1 LSEEKPSFFDRVA
14 GAFTAASLAFLPGF
28 VIFGSTPVFSGH
40 VHPLSWL
47 DQVSSTVGLCL
58 AIILAAVFVI
68 AYPVE
73 RWLAKTRSTLETAA
87 WYALILFGLGVLF
100 WAFAWS
106 IPYPQSTLGAAL
118 AIGSLVGAAVA
129 FVARLLYPQFLK
141 IPRTTYFLSIALVI
155 TALLGPAIPTV
166 TKNAPVGA
174 GIFPDLA
181 TGELARGTWNLNPE
195 NGSMGTYF
203 YNPHL
208 PIDQNKKYELSF
220 ACITPRKPLAY
231 TALIRNDK
239 NLKQF
244 VKHNFKCFGPKTIH
258 FAVDFGG
265 RNFDPQVMLYPAD
278 SSTSGKASDA
288 WAILAPV
295 GAVK

>member
-1 LSEEKPSFFDRVA
+1 MPSFMRRLSA
-14 GAFTAASLAFLPGF
+14 AF
-28 VIFGSTPVFSGH
+28 
-40 VHPLSWL
+40 
-47 DQVSSTVGLCL
+47 VSSSLVFLAIFLSFTLPQLVKSSVGTLALVNNLTNGLDFLAICL
-58 AIILAAVFVI
+58 AIVFVAMFVI
-68 AYPVE
+68 AYPIE
-73 RWLAKTRSTLETAA
+73 RWLGKTRSSLETAA
-87 WYALILFGLGVLF
+87 WYAVILFGLGIMF
-100 WAFAWS
+100 WASAFLF
-106 IPYPQSTLGAAL
+106 PYPQSTLGAAL

-129 FVARLLYPQFLK
+129 FVARLLYPLFLK
-141 IPRTTYFLSIALVI
+141 IPKTTYFLSIALVI
-155 TALLGPAIPTV
+155 TALLGPAIPRV
-166 TKNAPVGA
+166 TQNAPVGA

-181 TGELARGTWNLNPE
+181 PGELARGTWNLDPE

-203 YNPHL
+203 YNPNL
-208 PIDQNKKYELSF
+208 PIDPTKKYELSF